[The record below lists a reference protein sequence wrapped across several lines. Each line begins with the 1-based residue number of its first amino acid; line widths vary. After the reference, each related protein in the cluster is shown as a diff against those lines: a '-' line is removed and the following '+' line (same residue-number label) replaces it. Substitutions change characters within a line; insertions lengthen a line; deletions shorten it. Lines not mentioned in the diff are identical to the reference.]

1 MKLRIKKD
9 WRGRLELNQLN
20 GISSPAPSRSAS
32 PSQHEGDVSASPS
45 TNCAFGIDITIRF
58 V

>member
-1 MKLRIKKD
+1 MKPRIKN

-20 GISSPAPSRSAS
+20 GISSPVPSRSAS
-32 PSQHEGDVSASPS
+32 PSQDEGDASAFPS
-45 TNCAFGIDITIRF
+45 TNSAFVLDIESSF